1 VNETGIYAG
10 TGNVAGSH
18 GNAADN
24 GLIHIYTGTGKG
36 KTTAALGL
44 CFRAAGWG
52 FESAFIQFMKG
63 QETGELIAAKKFT
76 AAILFEQYG
85 SEKFITKKNLSD
97 LSEDKIFA
105 DKGIVRAKELL
116 LSNRYR
122 IVVLDEILNLLEFEL
137 ITEDEILELMEIKG
151 KSELILTGRGATDQL
166 IKRADLVT
174 EMKEI
179 KHYYSSGVIARK
191 GVEY

>member
-1 VNETGIYAG
+1 MNET
-10 TGNVAGSH
+10 
-18 GNAADN
+18 
-24 GLIHIYTGTGKG
+24 GLIHIYTGSGKG

-44 CFRAAGWG
+44 CLRAAGWG

-63 QETGELIAAKKFT
+63 RETGELFAAEKFT
-76 AAILFEQYG
+76 GAMLFEQYG
-85 SEKFITKKNLSD
+85 SEKFINKEDLSD
-97 LSEDKIFA
+97 LSEHKIFA
-105 DKGIVRAKELL
+105 GRGIVRAKELL
-116 LSNRYR
+116 VSNRYR
-122 IVVLDEILNLLEFEL
+122 IIVLDEILNLLEFEL

-179 KHYYSSGVIARK
+179 KHYYSSGVISRK